1 MIEYPSRDAECIAY
15 LSALVTLELCAEIHR
30 KGKPNTAIRK
40 CCARLLPCPK
50 EHPRISIIFE
60 GLAKQPLPAGCL
72 HSLRSWLEEMAQGQV
87 VLEE

>member
-1 MIEYPSRDAECIAY
+1 MIEYTSRDQECIAY

-40 CCARLLPCPK
+40 CCARLLPRLT
-50 EHPRISIIFE
+50 EYPRVRTIIK
-60 GLAKQPLPAGCL
+60 GLAAQPLPAGCL